1 MTLHIHL
8 VPVLSIIAGVV
19 ILVAPKILNYV
30 IAIYLIV
37 AGLVGLGVLNF

>member
-30 IAIYLIV
+30 IAVYLIV
-37 AGLVGLGVLNF
+37 AGLVGLGVLNV